1 MTRAE
6 YSMGPIP
13 AARVR
18 VPAMKANALFL
29 LTLLAV
35 GLAGCATP
43 RSSSENSPPSADAKP
58 VIQPN
63 PKTDLKVDMT
73 PGMIVVTRSAQR
85 RNFFEALNLMK
96 DEMKVEQARPKP
108 RWVQVAYLKLSMG
121 QMLGELG
128 RYEEAL
134 EAFSA
139 AQEIW
144 LRRLGPE
151 HDRVADSYVKVGA
164 ANKFLGRLA
173 KAREH
178 YHQALAIHLKL
189 HGPMDKRVVGAFN
202 EIGLLH
208 FESGDFK
215 KARVFHAGA
224 LALVMSAGSRKIST
238 LAPLYHNLAQ
248 ACAEA
253 GDYAQARLVYEKIL
267 EAMEGA
273 NQLEHPSVGPLYLVM
288 ARDLARQPKP
298 NFEEAHDLTDR
309 AEALFLRANNPK
321 LYPGYEHIVR
331 GQIFHRQIN
340 YTKAS
345 EAFTQA
351 AEVILGQ
358 KGGKD
363 RLLGRV
369 YYYHGL
375 AKKGLGEDQ
384 QAREFLEKA
393 LAIQIKNPG
402 PESYKTVET
411 QAALAALNSKE
422 QNSARD

>member
-1 MTRAE
+1 
-6 YSMGPIP
+6 
-13 AARVR
+13 
-18 VPAMKANALFL
+18 MKANALFL
-29 LTLLAV
+29 LTLIAF
-35 GLAGCATP
+35 GLAGCGTP
-43 RSSSENSPPSADAKP
+43 NGGINNIPPTTSEVAKP

-63 PKTDLKVDMT
+63 PKADLKVDMT
-73 PGMIVVTRSAQR
+73 PGMIVVGRAVQR
-85 RNFFEALNLMK
+85 RNFFEALGLMQGELK
-96 DEMKVEQARPKP
+96 AEQARAKP
-108 RWVQVAYLKLSMG
+108 RWVQVAYLKLTMG

-128 RYEEAL
+128 RHEEAL

-139 AQEIW
+139 AQVFW

-151 HDRVADSYVKVGA
+151 HDRVADSYVKVGV

-178 YHQALAIHLKL
+178 YHQALAIQIKL
-189 HGPMDKRVVGAFN
+189 HGPMDARVVMSLN
-202 EIGLLH
+202 EIGMLH

-215 KARVFHAGA
+215 KARAFHSGA
-224 LALVMSAGSRKIST
+224 LAIVLATGSRKVST
-238 LAPLYHNLAQ
+238 LALLYSNLGS

-253 GDYAQARLVYEKIL
+253 GDYAQARSFYEKIL
-267 EAMEGA
+267 EAMERS
-273 NQLEHPSVGPLYLVM
+273 NQLENPIVGAMYLVM
-288 ARDLARQPKP
+288 ARDLARQPEP

-331 GQIFHRQIN
+331 GQIFHRQQS

-369 YYYHGL
+369 YFFQGL
-375 AKKGLGEDQ
+375 TKENLGEDQ

-402 PESYKTVET
+402 PESFKTVET
-411 QAALAALNSKE
+411 QAALAALKSKGKKSRTE
-422 QNSARD
+422 P